1 MDPFKVRNEKLGK
14 RVVEALK
21 KRFFDAYYVSSKEE
35 VSEKVLELISKEDSV
50 SWGGSMTLDSLG
62 IKELLKQ
69 KGYTIID
76 RDTANTPEERQQLM
90 KSALNCGTFLMSSNA
105 ITESGELFNI
115 DGAANRVAALCYG
128 PKNVLIIAGINK
140 VVKDLGEAYNRVR
153 NYTAPI
159 NAQRFCQNTP
169 CGITGECGDCI
180 NQESI
185 CAQMVATRFSKPAGR
200 IKIILIGE
208 NLGI

>member
-159 NAQRFCQNTP
+159 NAQTFCQN
-169 CGITGECGDCI
+169 I
-180 NQESI
+180 
-185 CAQMVATRFSKPAGR
+185 R
-200 IKIILIGE
+200 
-208 NLGI
+208 

>member
-69 KGYTIID
+69 
-76 RDTANTPEERQQLM
+76 
-90 KSALNCGTFLMSSNA
+90 
-105 ITESGELFNI
+105 
-115 DGAANRVAALCYG
+115 
-128 PKNVLIIAGINK
+128 
-140 VVKDLGEAYNRVR
+140 
-153 NYTAPI
+153 
-159 NAQRFCQNTP
+159 
-169 CGITGECGDCI
+169 
-180 NQESI
+180 
-185 CAQMVATRFSKPAGR
+185 
-200 IKIILIGE
+200 
-208 NLGI
+208 